1 MKKVTH
7 AKEYYLLLE
16 LLYSLRMES
25 GLTQTELASR
35 IGMPQSYISKIENG
49 ERRVDIV
56 ELYKICTA
64 LNCDFVNFISQYSDK
79 LKNI

>member
-7 AKEYYLLLE
+7 TKEYYLLLE

-64 LNCDFVNFISQYSDK
+64 LNCERKRQIFK
-79 LKNI
+79 

>member
-7 AKEYYLLLE
+7 TKEYYLLLE

-35 IGMPQSYISKIENG
+35 IGMPQSYISKTLIPQHY
-49 ERRVDIV
+49 
-56 ELYKICTA
+56 YKIFFLST
-64 LNCDFVNFISQYSDK
+64 
-79 LKNI
+79 